1 MTALRMVMERQAKST
16 DFTTVTKCSDILW
29 MLCRDLHWQQSLVRS
44 IRTGDGKRCMTAID
58 NGAKSNGDG
67 DPYRP
72 MNTYDRNE
80 EPSLVTTLHVA
91 AMSSHASVIELL
103 LMYISKE
110 YDKDGMSSFG
120 SHGYGGNRSSSSTS
134 SSSTAGPERAKHEA
148 IFRALNARN
157 EKLAT
162 PPSCRPGRKCIVL
175 YIINRARSCFGCSGC
190 TW

>member
-1 MTALRMVMERQAKST
+1 
-16 DFTTVTKCSDILW
+16 
-29 MLCRDLHWQQSLVRS
+29 
-44 IRTGDGKRCMTAID
+44 MTAID

-80 EPSLVTTLHVA
+80 EPSLVTTPLHVA

-162 PPSCRPGRKCIVL
+162 PLQIGRAHV
-175 YIINRARSCFGCSGC
+175 
-190 TW
+190 